1 MDTGYKARDHA
12 RQRRTLRYQAPTC
25 TLTVC
30 GAPEVAPLRSATTT
44 SKLAACVLVPS
55 CMKATLPLVRSACV
69 KRLTG
74 VRPPASVTNP
84 LRALDTVN
92 VRFWAVS
99 ADVNQVLDDHF
110 ALHVAVHVGGVGLD
124 LAVAAA
130 ALMHENVGGGDV
142 ALDIAV
148 HLELTAVANLTLD
161 RGVFPDD
168 QHACVTHGQPP
179 LLAGRPAPFHL
190 SGADAA

>member
-1 MDTGYKARDHA
+1 ML
-12 RQRRTLRYQAPTC
+12 RQKRVSIL
-25 TLTVC
+25 L
-30 GAPEVAPLRSATTT
+30 
-44 SKLAACVLVPS
+44 LA
-55 CMKATLPLVRSACV
+55 
-69 KRLTG
+69 
-74 VRPPASVTNP
+74 
-84 LRALDTVN
+84 
-92 VRFWAVS
+92 
-99 ADVNQVLDDHF
+99 
-110 ALHVAVHVGGVGLD
+110 VAVVFT
-124 LAVAAA
+124 AAA

-190 SGADAA
+190 TGADAA